1 MANIMLTTQCN
12 LHCEY
17 CFANE
22 FVSRQANEMPMD
34 NFEECLRFLSFDP
47 NERIGLIG
55 GEPTLH
61 KEFKRILGRLI
72 DSSFKSVCLFTNGIL
87 LDNYLTE
94 LRNGRFQILI
104 NLNAPDAI
112 GDHAYSRIMDNL
124 DLMINSLYMAEQVG
138 LGINLYKPDM
148 EYKFILDAL
157 KKYRQKRVRVSV
169 SVPNLG
175 GNRGVNPLEY
185 FRTMRPLVRRF
196 LRDVLEIG
204 VAPNFDCNYI
214 PYCLHEEEDK
224 ALLDRYKDVLVRSN
238 LMKQPPI
245 CFPVIDIL
253 PDLKAVRCFGMSSFL
268 KADIRQFRNTK
279 ELRRHFLLEVD
290 ACAYPLLPDKE
301 CIGCREYLAGNC
313 SGGCYAYREKKMEIL
328 RDKTIET
335 FGGRQ

>member
-1 MANIMLTTQCN
+1 MANIVLTTQCN
-12 LHCEY
+12 LHCVY

-22 FVSRQANEMPMD
+22 FVNRQTNEMSMD

-61 KEFKRILGRLI
+61 PEFKRILGRLI
-72 DSSFKSVCLFTNGIL
+72 DSPFKSVCVFTNGIL
-87 LDNYLTE
+87 LDRYLTE

-104 NLNAPDAI
+104 NLNAPDMI
-112 GDHAYSRIMDNL
+112 GDHAFSRIMDNM
-124 DLMINSLYMAEQVG
+124 DLMIHSLYMAEQVG
-138 LGINLYKPDM
+138 VGINLYKPDM
-148 EYKFILDAL
+148 DYQYLLDTL

-175 GNRGVNPLEY
+175 GNREVDPLEY

-196 LRDVLEIG
+196 IRDVLEIG

-214 PYCLHEEEDK
+214 PYCLREEDDK
-224 ALLDRYKDVLVRSN
+224 VLLDKYKDVAMRSN
-238 LMKQPPI
+238 LLKQPPI
-245 CFPVIDIL
+245 CSPVIDIL
-253 PDLKAVRCFGMSSFL
+253 PDLNAVRCFGMSSFF
-268 KADIRQFRNTK
+268 KTDIRRFRNTK

-290 ACAYPLLPDKE
+290 ACAYPLLPSKE
-301 CIGCREYLAGNC
+301 CKGCREYLAGNC
-313 SGGCYAYREKKMEIL
+313 SGGCYAYREKKMGLL

-335 FGGRQ
+335 FGRRQ